1 MQLIKLI
8 NKFFSTNLT
17 SSLDL
22 YIQSKNPTCVADVE
36 SLTKEYFDKR
46 SSGYFAG

>member
-8 NKFFSTNLT
+8 NKFFKTGLS

-22 YIQSKNPTCVADVE
+22 YIQSKNPTSVSDVE
-36 SLTKEYFDKR
+36 HLTKEYFDKVNL
-46 SSGYFAG
+46 GYFC

>member
-22 YIQSKNPTCVADVE
+22 YIQSKNPTNVADVE
-36 SLTKEYFDKR
+36 HLTKEYFDKVNL
-46 SSGYFAG
+46 GYFC